1 VPHSYLKFIEASE
14 EIHMKRFFGYALML
28 ALSTAPTFAA
38 KNAQSVK
45 FAQDMKVGTTQLP
58 AGSYKVTWAGE
69 GPSVQVTLEQN
80 GKAPVTV
87 PAKLVEEKH
96 DRNSYTVNRIGGAD
110 QLEVIQL
117 NKVSLVLQN
126 PTASGQ

>member
-1 VPHSYLKFIEASE
+1 
-14 EIHMKRFFGYALML
+14 MKRFVGYALML
-28 ALSTAPTFAA
+28 ALSTAPAFAA
-38 KNAQSVK
+38 KNAQSVN

-58 AGSYKVTWAGE
+58 AGSYKVTWEGT
-69 GPSVQVTLEQN
+69 GPSVQVTLEQR
-80 GKAPVTV
+80 GKAPVTI

-96 DRNSYTVNRIGGAD
+96 DRSSYTVNRIGGAD

-117 NKVSLVLQN
+117 NKISLVLQN